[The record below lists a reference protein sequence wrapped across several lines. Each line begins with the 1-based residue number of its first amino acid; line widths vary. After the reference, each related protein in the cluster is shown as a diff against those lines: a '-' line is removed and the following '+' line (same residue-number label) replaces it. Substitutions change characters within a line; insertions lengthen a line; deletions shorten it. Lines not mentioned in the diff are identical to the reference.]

1 VHRELEGTG
10 VSITALLP
18 GHADSFAEQRLSYA
32 TAAQVAHLGYQAMMA
47 GEERALA
54 VGSDSTQRPARF
66 LPELAAAAH

>member
-1 VHRELEGTG
+1 M
-10 VSITALLP
+10 SITALLP